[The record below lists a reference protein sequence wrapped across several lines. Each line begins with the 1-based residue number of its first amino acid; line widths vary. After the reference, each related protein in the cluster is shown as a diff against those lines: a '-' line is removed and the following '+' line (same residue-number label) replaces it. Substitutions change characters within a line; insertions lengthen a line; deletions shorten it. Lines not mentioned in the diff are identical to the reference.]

1 MFARRVPNL
10 VRLLI
15 LGLALILAS
24 GALAGCKP
32 KPPPNRLIA
41 FLLASDQS
49 SRWMDSDEPAF
60 QKRVNQTCKGCSYLT
75 LNASGDPDLQSEQF
89 DQALSQGA
97 DVIVLN
103 AVDSER
109 AEDLIVAAGKVPVIA
124 YDRFVAGADYYVSYD
139 AQVTGE
145 LQAEAVLADAGG
157 AAPSVLLI
165 DGGRLDANTRSIKDA
180 RAATFGKKVQVLAE
194 LEPATWSAEEA
205 AAWIKTQL
213 GKHRPT
219 TVDAIVAAN
228 DTQAG
233 AVVDVL
239 TSMGVKPRQFPYIT
253 GQDASLEAVRRIVRG
268 EQAMTVYKPIIT
280 EANQAADLAVALVT
294 STAVTDSKDF
304 EGVASFI
311 FTPQSVTVN
320 NLADTVVR
328 DRLYTLEQIC
338 DATTMPACERLG
350 LR

>member
-1 MFARRVPNL
+1 M
-10 VRLLI
+10 RLLI

-253 GQDASLEAVRRIVRG
+253 GQDASLEAVRRIVQETGDDGLQAHHHRG
-268 EQAMTVYKPIIT
+268 QPGSRSGRRAGDQHRGDRLDGLRGRRVLHLHPAVGDREQPCRHRGARP
-280 EANQAADLAVALVT
+280 ALRA
-294 STAVTDSKDF
+294 SSK
-304 EGVASFI
+304 
-311 FTPQSVTVN
+311 SVTPPPC
-320 NLADTVVR
+320 R
-328 DRLYTLEQIC
+328 
-338 DATTMPACERLG
+338 PASA
-350 LR
+350 